1 MKKILF
7 TDLVDTL
14 INSDNAMAKEID
26 TVSIYLNEFLSAGNY
41 VAVVTSPNGHGSI
54 GYIFNDML
62 IPLHE
67 SIDKTFR
74 DRLVYYLQGNGRI
87 YDDDNVIKKN
97 THGKT
102 YYLGNNGVYGIGVS
116 KKEETVDAFL
126 QDKKETFSMYAI
138 GDSDR
143 DIPMLLR
150 VQELGGFS
158 SFIDNSIDDDV
169 SIKDIIDEQLF
180 VEFHFPLQDVIN
192 KKKGLED
199 NKKLTEEEMT
209 IFLKREERRKE
220 LYQLYNEGKL
230 DIDKIKK
237 DYYKIYE
244 LSNYQTFSCKLW
256 RNDYD
261 YYENYPFN
269 KDMIDKILSIGCFS
283 SFEDYY
289 VKVLKR

>member
-230 DIDKIKK
+230 DIDRIKK

-244 LSNYQTFSCKLW
+244 LSNYQTFSCKLC

-269 KDMIDKILSIGCFS
+269 KDMIDKILSMGCFS

>member
-14 INSDNAMAKEID
+14 INSDNDSTKEID
-26 TVSIYLNEFLSAGNY
+26 IVSKYLNEFLSDGNY
-41 VAVVTSPNGHGSI
+41 VVIVTSPNGHGSI
-54 GYIFNDML
+54 
-62 IPLHE
+62 
-67 SIDKTFR
+67 
-74 DRLVYYLQGNGRI
+74 
-87 YDDDNVIKKN
+87 YDGDNIIKKN

-102 YYLGNNGVYGIGVS
+102 YYLGNNGIYGIGVS
-116 KKEETVDAFL
+116 KKEEAIDAFL

-158 SFIDNSIDDDV
+158 SFIGNSIDDEV
-169 SIKDIIDEQLF
+169 SIKDIVDEQLF
-180 VEFHFPLQDVIN
+180 VEFHSPLQDVIN

-199 NKKLTEEEMT
+199 NKKLTEEEMN

-220 LYQLYNEGKL
+220 LYQFFSEG
-230 DIDKIKK
+230 IDKIKK

-244 LSNYQTFSCKLW
+244 LSNYRIFSCKLW
-256 RNDYD
+256 HNDYD

-269 KDMIDKILSIGCFS
+269 KYMINKILSMGCFN
-283 SFEDYY
+283 SFEDYC

>member
-1 MKKILF
+1 MKKVLF

-14 INSDNAMAKEID
+14 INSNNEWTKEVEM
-26 TVSIYLNEFLSAGNY
+26 VSRYLNEFLSKGNY

-62 IPLHE
+62 IPLHQ
-67 SIDKTFR
+67 SVDKSFR

-97 THGKT
+97 THGKI

-116 KKEETVDAFL
+116 KKEEAIDDFL
-126 QDKKETFSMYAI
+126 QVQKEPFSMYAI

-158 SFIDNSIDDDV
+158 SFIGNSIDEEV

-180 VEFHFPLQDVIN
+180 VEFHFSLQHVAN
-192 KKKGLED
+192 KKKGIED
-199 NKKLTEEEMT
+199 YKKLTEEEMT

-220 LYQLYNEGKL
+220 LYQLFNEGKL

-244 LSNYQTFSCKLW
+244 LSNYQNFSCKLW
-256 RNDYD
+256 PND

-269 KDMIDKILSIGCFS
+269 KDMIDKILSMGCFN

>member
-26 TVSIYLNEFLSAGNY
+26 TLSIYLNEFLSAGNY
-41 VAVVTSPNGHGSI
+41 VVVVTSPNGHGSI
-54 GYIFNDML
+54 GYIFNDIL

-67 SIDKTFR
+67 SIDKSFR
-74 DRLVYYLQGNGRI
+74 DRLIYYLQGNGRI
-87 YDDDNVIKKN
+87 YDNDNVIKKN

-102 YYLGNNGVYGIGVS
+102 YYLGNNGVYGIGIS
-116 KKEETVDAFL
+116 KKEEAIDDFL
-126 QDKKETFSMYAI
+126 QDKKESFSMYAI

-158 SFIDNSIDDDV
+158 SFIDNSIDDEV
-169 SIKDIIDEQLF
+169 SIKYIIDEQLF
-180 VEFHFPLQDVIN
+180 VEFHFQLQEEIN

-220 LYQLYNEGKL
+220 LYQLYSEGKL
-230 DIDKIKK
+230 DIDRIKK

-256 RNDYD
+256 HNDYD

-269 KDMIDKILSIGCFS
+269 NNMIDKILSMGCFN

>member
-1 MKKILF
+1 MKKVLF

-14 INSDNAMAKEID
+14 INSNNEWTKEVEM
-26 TVSIYLNEFLSAGNY
+26 VSRYLNEFLSKGNY

-62 IPLHE
+62 IPLHQ
-67 SIDKTFR
+67 SVDKSFR

-87 YDDDNVIKKN
+87 YEDDNVIKKN

-116 KKEETVDAFL
+116 KKEEAIDDFL
-126 QDKKETFSMYAI
+126 QAKKEPFSMYAI
-138 GDSDR
+138 GDNDR

-150 VQELGGFS
+150 TQELGGFS
-158 SFIDNSIDDDV
+158 SFIGNSIDEEV

-180 VEFHFPLQDVIN
+180 VEFHFPLQDEIS
-192 KKKGLED
+192 KKKGSED
-199 NKKLTEEEMT
+199 YNKLTEEEMT
-209 IFLKREERRKE
+209 IFIKREERRKE
-220 LYQLYNEGKL
+220 LYQLFNEGKL

-244 LSNYQTFSCKLW
+244 LSNYQNFSCKLW
-256 RNDYD
+256 PNDYD

-269 KDMIDKILSIGCFS
+269 KDMIDKILSMGCFN

>member
-26 TVSIYLNEFLSAGNY
+26 TVARYLNEFLSAGNY

-67 SIDKTFR
+67 SIEKYFR
-74 DRLVYYLQGNGRI
+74 DRLVYYLQSNGML
-87 YDDDNVIKKN
+87 YDDNVIKKN

-116 KKEETVDAFL
+116 KKEEAIDDFL
-126 QDKKETFSMYAI
+126 QDKKEPFSMYAI

-158 SFIDNSIDDDV
+158 SFIGNSIDEEV

-180 VEFHFPLQDVIN
+180 VEFHFLLQDVIN
-192 KKKGLED
+192 KKKSLED
-199 NKKLTEEEMT
+199 NKKLTEEEMA
-209 IFLKREERRKE
+209 IFIKIEERRKE
-220 LYQLYNEGKL
+220 IYQLFNEGKL

-256 RNDYD
+256 HNDYD

-269 KDMIDKILSIGCFS
+269 KDMIDKILSMGCFN

>member
-158 SFIDNSIDDDV
+158 SFIDNSIDDEV

-230 DIDKIKK
+230 DIDRIKK

-269 KDMIDKILSIGCFS
+269 KDMIDKILSMGCFS

>member
-1 MKKILF
+1 M
-7 TDLVDTL
+7 
-14 INSDNAMAKEID
+14 
-26 TVSIYLNEFLSAGNY
+26 VSRYLNEFLSKGNY

-62 IPLHE
+62 IPLHQ
-67 SIDKTFR
+67 SVDKSFR

-97 THGKT
+97 THGKI

-116 KKEETVDAFL
+116 KKEEAIDDFL
-126 QDKKETFSMYAI
+126 QVQKEPFSMYAI

-143 DIPMLLR
+143 DIPMLLW

-158 SFIDNSIDDDV
+158 SFIGNSIDEEV

-180 VEFHFPLQDVIN
+180 VEFHFSLQHVAN
-192 KKKGLED
+192 KKKGIED
-199 NKKLTEEEMT
+199 YKKLTEEEMT

-220 LYQLYNEGKL
+220 LYQLFNEGKL

-244 LSNYQTFSCKLW
+244 LSNYQNFSCKLW
-256 RNDYD
+256 PND

-269 KDMIDKILSIGCFS
+269 KDMIDKILSMGCFN

>member
-1 MKKILF
+1 MIMIMLLRKIL
-7 TDLVDTL
+7 
-14 INSDNAMAKEID
+14 
-26 TVSIYLNEFLSAGNY
+26 TV
-41 VAVVTSPNGHGSI
+41 
-54 GYIFNDML
+54 
-62 IPLHE
+62 
-67 SIDKTFR
+67 
-74 DRLVYYLQGNGRI
+74 
-87 YDDDNVIKKN
+87 
-97 THGKT
+97 KT
-102 YYLGNNGVYGIGVS
+102 YYLGNNGVYGIGIS
-116 KKEETVDAFL
+116 KKEEAIDDFL
-126 QDKKETFSMYAI
+126 QDKKESFSMYAI

-158 SFIDNSIDDDV
+158 SFIGNSIDDEV

-180 VEFHFPLQDVIN
+180 VEFHFQLQEEIN
-192 KKKGLED
+192 KKKGLEN

-220 LYQLYNEGKL
+220 LYQLYSEGKL
-230 DIDKIKK
+230 DIDRIKK

-269 KDMIDKILSIGCFS
+269 NDMIDKILSMGCFN

>member
-1 MKKILF
+1 MKKVLF

-14 INSDNAMAKEID
+14 INSNNEWTKEVEM
-26 TVSIYLNEFLSAGNY
+26 VSRYLNEFLSKGNY

-62 IPLHE
+62 IPLHQ
-67 SIDKTFR
+67 SVDKSFR

-97 THGKT
+97 THGKI

-116 KKEETVDAFL
+116 KKEEAIDDFL
-126 QDKKETFSMYAI
+126 QVQKEPFSMYAI

-158 SFIDNSIDDDV
+158 SFIGNSIDEEV

-180 VEFHFPLQDVIN
+180 VEFHFSLQHVAN
-192 KKKGLED
+192 KKKGIED
-199 NKKLTEEEMT
+199 YKKLTEEEMT

-220 LYQLYNEGKL
+220 LYQLFNEGKL

-256 RNDYD
+256 HNDYD

-269 KDMIDKILSIGCFS
+269 KDMIDKILSMGCFN

>member
-1 MKKILF
+1 MKKVLF

-14 INSDNAMAKEID
+14 INSNNEWTKEVEM
-26 TVSIYLNEFLSAGNY
+26 VSRYLNEFLSKGNY

-62 IPLHE
+62 IPLHQ
-67 SIDKTFR
+67 SVDKSFR

-97 THGKT
+97 THGKI

-116 KKEETVDAFL
+116 KKEEAIDDFL
-126 QDKKETFSMYAI
+126 QVQKEPFSMYAI

-158 SFIDNSIDDDV
+158 SFIGNSIDEEV

-192 KKKGLED
+192 KKKSIED
-199 NKKLTEEEMT
+199 YNKLTEEEMT
-209 IFLKREERRKE
+209 IFIKREERRKE
-220 LYQLYNEGKL
+220 LYQLFNEGKL

-244 LSNYQTFSCKLW
+244 LSNYQNFSCKLW
-256 RNDYD
+256 PND

-269 KDMIDKILSIGCFS
+269 KDMIDKILSMGCFN

>member
-1 MKKILF
+1 MKKVLF

-14 INSDNAMAKEID
+14 INSNNEWTKEVEM
-26 TVSIYLNEFLSAGNY
+26 VSRYLNEFLSKGNY

-62 IPLHE
+62 IPLHQ
-67 SIDKTFR
+67 SVDKSFR

-230 DIDKIKK
+230 DIDRIKK

-269 KDMIDKILSIGCFS
+269 KDMIDKILSMGCFS

>member
-1 MKKILF
+1 
-7 TDLVDTL
+7 
-14 INSDNAMAKEID
+14 
-26 TVSIYLNEFLSAGNY
+26 
-41 VAVVTSPNGHGSI
+41 
-54 GYIFNDML
+54 
-62 IPLHE
+62 
-67 SIDKTFR
+67 
-74 DRLVYYLQGNGRI
+74 
-87 YDDDNVIKKN
+87 
-97 THGKT
+97 
-102 YYLGNNGVYGIGVS
+102 
-116 KKEETVDAFL
+116 
-126 QDKKETFSMYAI
+126 
-138 GDSDR
+138 
-143 DIPMLLR
+143 MLLR

-158 SFIDNSIDDDV
+158 SFIGNSIDYEV

-180 VEFHFPLQDVIN
+180 VEFHFPLQDEIS
-192 KKKGLED
+192 KKKGIED
-199 NKKLTEEEMT
+199 YNKLTEEEMT

-220 LYQLYNEGKL
+220 LYQLFSEGKL

-269 KDMIDKILSIGCFS
+269 KDMIDKILSMGCFN

>member
-1 MKKILF
+1 MKKVLF

-14 INSDNAMAKEID
+14 INSNNEWTKEVEM
-26 TVSIYLNEFLSAGNY
+26 VSRYLNEFLSKGNY

-62 IPLHE
+62 IPLHQ
-67 SIDKTFR
+67 SVDKSFR

-97 THGKT
+97 THGKI

-116 KKEETVDAFL
+116 KKEEAIDDFL
-126 QDKKETFSMYAI
+126 QVQKEPFSMYAI

-158 SFIDNSIDDDV
+158 SFIGNSIDEEV

-180 VEFHFPLQDVIN
+180 VEFHFSLQHVAN
-192 KKKGLED
+192 KKKGIED
-199 NKKLTEEEMT
+199 YKKLTEEEMT

-220 LYQLYNEGKL
+220 LYQLFNEGKL

-244 LSNYQTFSCKLW
+244 LSNYQNFSCKLW
-256 RNDYD
+256 SND

-269 KDMIDKILSIGCFS
+269 KDMIDKILSMGCFN

>member
-7 TDLVDTL
+7 TDLVNTL

-26 TVSIYLNEFLSAGNY
+26 TVARYLNEFLSAGNY

-67 SIDKTFR
+67 SIDKSFR
-74 DRLVYYLQGNGRI
+74 DRLVYYLQSNGML
-87 YDDDNVIKKN
+87 YDDNVIKKN

-116 KKEETVDAFL
+116 KKEEAIDDFL
-126 QDKKETFSMYAI
+126 QDKKEPFSMYAI

-158 SFIDNSIDDDV
+158 SFIGNSIDEEV

-180 VEFHFPLQDVIN
+180 VEFHFPLQDAIN
-192 KKKGLED
+192 KKKGIED
-199 NKKLTEEEMT
+199 YNKLTEEEMT

-220 LYQLYNEGKL
+220 LYQLFSEGKL
-230 DIDKIKK
+230 DINKIKK

-244 LSNYQTFSCKLW
+244 LSNYQTFSCNLW

-269 KDMIDKILSIGCFS
+269 KDMIDKILSMGCFN

>member
-1 MKKILF
+1 MEKILF

-26 TVSIYLNEFLSAGNY
+26 TVARYLNEFLSAGNY

-67 SIDKTFR
+67 SIDKSFR
-74 DRLVYYLQGNGRI
+74 DRLVYYLQSNGML
-87 YDDDNVIKKN
+87 YDDNVIKKN

-116 KKEETVDAFL
+116 KKEEAIDDFL
-126 QDKKETFSMYAI
+126 QDKKEPFSMYAI

-158 SFIDNSIDDDV
+158 SFIGNSIDEEV

-180 VEFHFPLQDVIN
+180 VEFHFPLQDAIN
-192 KKKGLED
+192 KKKGIED
-199 NKKLTEEEMT
+199 YNKLTEEEMT

-220 LYQLYNEGKL
+220 LYQLFSEGKL
-230 DIDKIKK
+230 DINKIKK

-244 LSNYQTFSCKLW
+244 LSNYQTFSCNLW

-269 KDMIDKILSIGCFS
+269 KDMIDKILSMGCFN

>member
-1 MKKILF
+1 MKKVLF

-14 INSDNAMAKEID
+14 INSDNEWTKEVEIV
-26 TVSIYLNEFLSAGNY
+26 TRYLNEFLSKGNY

-62 IPLHE
+62 IPLHQ
-67 SIDKTFR
+67 SVDKSFR

-87 YDDDNVIKKN
+87 YEDDNVIKKN

-102 YYLGNNGVYGIGVS
+102 YYLGNNGVHGIGVS
-116 KKEETVDAFL
+116 KKEEAIDDFL
-126 QDKKETFSMYAI
+126 QAKKEPFSMYAI
-138 GDSDR
+138 GDNDR

-150 VQELGGFS
+150 TQELGGFS
-158 SFIDNSIDDDV
+158 SFIDNSIDEEV

-180 VEFHFPLQDVIN
+180 VEFHFPLQDEIS
-192 KKKGLED
+192 KKKGSED
-199 NKKLTEEEMT
+199 YNKLTEEEMT
-209 IFLKREERRKE
+209 IFIKREERRKE
-220 LYQLYNEGKL
+220 LYQLFNEGKL

-244 LSNYQTFSCKLW
+244 LSNYQNFSCKLW
-256 RNDYD
+256 PND

-269 KDMIDKILSIGCFS
+269 KDMIDKILSMGCFN

>member
-26 TVSIYLNEFLSAGNY
+26 TVARYLNEFLSAGNY

-67 SIDKTFR
+67 SIEKYFR
-74 DRLVYYLQGNGRI
+74 DRLVYYLQSNGML
-87 YDDDNVIKKN
+87 YDDNVIKKN

-116 KKEETVDAFL
+116 KKEEAIDDFL
-126 QDKKETFSMYAI
+126 QVQKEPFSMYAI

-158 SFIDNSIDDDV
+158 SFIGNSIDEEV
-169 SIKDIIDEQLF
+169 SLKDIIDEQLF
-180 VEFHFPLQDVIN
+180 VEFHFLLQDVIN
-192 KKKGLED
+192 KKKSLED
-199 NKKLTEEEMT
+199 NKKLTEEEMA
-209 IFLKREERRKE
+209 IFIKIEERRKE
-220 LYQLYNEGKL
+220 IYQLFNEGKL

-256 RNDYD
+256 HNDYD

-269 KDMIDKILSIGCFS
+269 KDMIDKILSMGCFN

>member
-26 TVSIYLNEFLSAGNY
+26 TVARYLNEFLSAGNY

-67 SIDKTFR
+67 SIEKYFR
-74 DRLVYYLQGNGRI
+74 DRLVYYLQSNGML
-87 YDDDNVIKKN
+87 YDDNVIKKN

-116 KKEETVDAFL
+116 KKEEAIDDFL
-126 QDKKETFSMYAI
+126 QDKKEPFSMYAI

-158 SFIDNSIDDDV
+158 SFIGNSIDEEV

-180 VEFHFPLQDVIN
+180 VEFHFSLQHVAN
-192 KKKGLED
+192 KKKGIED
-199 NKKLTEEEMT
+199 YKKLTEEEMT

-220 LYQLYNEGKL
+220 LYQLFNEGKL

-256 RNDYD
+256 HNDYD

-269 KDMIDKILSIGCFS
+269 KDMIDKILSMGCFN

>member
-26 TVSIYLNEFLSAGNY
+26 TVSRYLNEFLSAGNY

-74 DRLVYYLQGNGRI
+74 DRLVYYLQGNGRV
-87 YDDDNVIKKN
+87 YDDNVIKKN

-116 KKEETVDAFL
+116 KKEEAIDDFL
-126 QDKKETFSMYAI
+126 QDKKEPFSMYAI

-158 SFIDNSIDDDV
+158 SFIGNSIDEEV

-230 DIDKIKK
+230 DIDRIKK

-269 KDMIDKILSIGCFS
+269 KDMIDKILSMGCFS

>member
-1 MKKILF
+1 MKKVLF

-14 INSDNAMAKEID
+14 INSDNEWTKEVEIV
-26 TVSIYLNEFLSAGNY
+26 TRYLNEFLSKGNY

-62 IPLHE
+62 IPLHQ
-67 SIDKTFR
+67 SVDKSFR

-87 YDDDNVIKKN
+87 YEDDNVIKKN

-102 YYLGNNGVYGIGVS
+102 YYLGNNGVHGIGVS
-116 KKEETVDAFL
+116 KKEEAIDDFL
-126 QDKKETFSMYAI
+126 QAKKEPFSMYAI
-138 GDSDR
+138 GDNDR

-150 VQELGGFS
+150 TQELGGFS
-158 SFIDNSIDDDV
+158 SFIDNSIDEEV

-180 VEFHFPLQDVIN
+180 VEFHFSLQDEIS
-192 KKKGLED
+192 KKKGSED
-199 NKKLTEEEMT
+199 YNKLTEEEMT
-209 IFLKREERRKE
+209 IFIKREERRKE
-220 LYQLYNEGKL
+220 LYQLFNEGKL

-244 LSNYQTFSCKLW
+244 LSNYQNFSCKLW
-256 RNDYD
+256 PND

-269 KDMIDKILSIGCFS
+269 KDMIDKILSMGCFN

>member
-1 MKKILF
+1 M
-7 TDLVDTL
+7 
-14 INSDNAMAKEID
+14 
-26 TVSIYLNEFLSAGNY
+26 FL
-41 VAVVTSPNGHGSI
+41 
-54 GYIFNDML
+54 
-62 IPLHE
+62 
-67 SIDKTFR
+67 
-74 DRLVYYLQGNGRI
+74 
-87 YDDDNVIKKN
+87 
-97 THGKT
+97 
-102 YYLGNNGVYGIGVS
+102 
-116 KKEETVDAFL
+116 KKEEAIDDFL
-126 QDKKETFSMYAI
+126 QVQKEPFSIYAI

-158 SFIDNSIDDDV
+158 SFIGNSIDEEV

-180 VEFHFPLQDVIN
+180 VEFHFPLQDEIS
-192 KKKGLED
+192 KKKGIED
-199 NKKLTEEEMT
+199 YNKLTEEEMT

-220 LYQLYNEGKL
+220 LYQLFNEGKL

-261 YYENYPFN
+261 YYANYPFN
-269 KDMIDKILSIGCFS
+269 KDMIDKILSMGCFN

>member
-1 MKKILF
+1 MKKVLF

-14 INSDNAMAKEID
+14 INSNNEWTKEVEM
-26 TVSIYLNEFLSAGNY
+26 VSRYLNEFLSKGNY

-62 IPLHE
+62 IPLHQ
-67 SIDKTFR
+67 SVDKSFR
-74 DRLVYYLQGNGRI
+74 DRLVYYLQGNGRT

-97 THGKT
+97 THGKI

-116 KKEETVDAFL
+116 KKEEAIDDFL
-126 QDKKETFSMYAI
+126 QVQKEPFSMYAI

-158 SFIDNSIDDDV
+158 SFIGNSIDEEV

-180 VEFHFPLQDVIN
+180 VEFHFSLQHVAN
-192 KKKGLED
+192 KKKGIED
-199 NKKLTEEEMT
+199 YKKLTEEEMT

-220 LYQLYNEGKL
+220 LYQLFNEGKL

-244 LSNYQTFSCKLW
+244 LSNYQNFSCKLW
-256 RNDYD
+256 PND

-269 KDMIDKILSIGCFS
+269 KDMIDKILSMGCFN

>member
-14 INSDNAMAKEID
+14 INSDNAMAKEIEI
-26 TVSIYLNEFLSAGNY
+26 VSKYLNEFLSDDNY
-41 VAVVTSPNGHGSI
+41 VVVVTSPNGHGSI
-54 GYIFNDML
+54 GYIFNNVL

-67 SIDKTFR
+67 SIDKSFR

-230 DIDKIKK
+230 DIDRIKK

-269 KDMIDKILSIGCFS
+269 KDMIDKILSMGCFS

>member
-1 MKKILF
+1 MEKILF

-14 INSDNAMAKEID
+14 INSDNAMVKEID
-26 TVSIYLNEFLSAGNY
+26 TVARYLNEFLSAGNY

-67 SIDKTFR
+67 SIDKSFR
-74 DRLVYYLQGNGRI
+74 DRLVYYLQSNGML
-87 YDDDNVIKKN
+87 YDDNVIKKN

-116 KKEETVDAFL
+116 KKEEAIDDFL
-126 QDKKETFSMYAI
+126 QDKKEPFSMYAI

-158 SFIDNSIDDDV
+158 SFIGNSIDEEV

-180 VEFHFPLQDVIN
+180 VEFHFPLQDAIN
-192 KKKGLED
+192 KKKGIED
-199 NKKLTEEEMT
+199 YNKLTEEEMT

-220 LYQLYNEGKL
+220 LYQLFSEGKL

-244 LSNYQTFSCKLW
+244 LSNYQTFSCNLW

-269 KDMIDKILSIGCFS
+269 KDMIDKILFMGCFN

>member
-1 MKKILF
+1 MEKILF

-26 TVSIYLNEFLSAGNY
+26 TVARYLNEFLSAGNY

-67 SIDKTFR
+67 SIDKSFR
-74 DRLVYYLQGNGRI
+74 DRLVYYLQSNGML
-87 YDDDNVIKKN
+87 YDDNVIKKN

-116 KKEETVDAFL
+116 KKEEAIDDFL
-126 QDKKETFSMYAI
+126 QDKKEPFSMYAI

-158 SFIDNSIDDDV
+158 SFIGNSIDEEV

-180 VEFHFPLQDVIN
+180 VEFHFPLQDAIN
-192 KKKGLED
+192 KKKGIED
-199 NKKLTEEEMT
+199 YNKLTEEEMT

-220 LYQLYNEGKL
+220 LYQLFSEGKL

-244 LSNYQTFSCKLW
+244 LSNYQTFSCNLW

-269 KDMIDKILSIGCFS
+269 KDMIDKILFMGCFN

>member
-1 MKKILF
+1 MEKILF

-26 TVSIYLNEFLSAGNY
+26 TVARYLNEFLSAGNY

-67 SIDKTFR
+67 SIDKSFR
-74 DRLVYYLQGNGRI
+74 DRLVYYLQSNGML
-87 YDDDNVIKKN
+87 YDDNVIKKN

-116 KKEETVDAFL
+116 KKEEAIDDFL
-126 QDKKETFSMYAI
+126 QDKKEPFSMYAI

-158 SFIDNSIDDDV
+158 SFIGNSIDEEV

-180 VEFHFPLQDVIN
+180 VEFHFSLQHVVN
-192 KKKGLED
+192 KKKGIED
-199 NKKLTEEEMT
+199 YKKLTEEEMT

-220 LYQLYNEGKL
+220 LYQLFNEGKL

-244 LSNYQTFSCKLW
+244 LSNYQNFSCKLW
-256 RNDYD
+256 PND

-269 KDMIDKILSIGCFS
+269 KDMIDKILSMGCFN

>member
-26 TVSIYLNEFLSAGNY
+26 TVARYLNEFLSAGNY

-67 SIDKTFR
+67 SIDKSFR
-74 DRLVYYLQGNGRI
+74 DRLVYYLQSNGML
-87 YDDDNVIKKN
+87 YDDNVIKKN

-116 KKEETVDAFL
+116 KKEEAIDDFL
-126 QDKKETFSMYAI
+126 QDKKEPFSMYAI

-158 SFIDNSIDDDV
+158 SFIGNSIDEEV

-180 VEFHFPLQDVIN
+180 VEFHFPLQDAIN
-192 KKKGLED
+192 KKKGIED
-199 NKKLTEEEMT
+199 YNKLTEEEMT

-220 LYQLYNEGKL
+220 LYQLFSEGKL
-230 DIDKIKK
+230 DINKIKK

-244 LSNYQTFSCKLW
+244 LSNYQTFSCNLW

-269 KDMIDKILSIGCFS
+269 KDMIDKILSMGCFN

>member
-1 MKKILF
+1 MKKILL

-14 INSDNAMAKEID
+14 INSDNDSTKEID
-26 TVSIYLNEFLSAGNY
+26 TVSRYLNEFLSDGHY
-41 VAVVTSPNGHGSI
+41 VAAVTSPNGHGSI
-54 GYIFNDML
+54 GYIFNDIL

-67 SIDKTFR
+67 SIDKSFR
-74 DRLVYYLQGNGRI
+74 DRLIYYLQGNGRI
-87 YDDDNVIKKN
+87 YDNDNVIKKN

-102 YYLGNNGVYGIGVS
+102 YYLGNNGVYGIGIS
-116 KKEETVDAFL
+116 KKEEAIDDFL
-126 QDKKETFSMYAI
+126 QDKKESFSMYAI

-158 SFIDNSIDDDV
+158 SFIGNSIDDEV

-180 VEFHFPLQDVIN
+180 VEFHFQLQEEIN
-192 KKKGLED
+192 KKKGLEN

-220 LYQLYNEGKL
+220 LYQLYSEGKL
-230 DIDKIKK
+230 DIDRIKK

-269 KDMIDKILSIGCFS
+269 NDMIDKILSMGCFN

>member
-1 MKKILF
+1 MKKVLF

-14 INSDNAMAKEID
+14 INSNNEWTKEVEM
-26 TVSIYLNEFLSAGNY
+26 VSRYLNEFLSKGNY

-62 IPLHE
+62 IPLHQ
-67 SIDKTFR
+67 SVDKSFR

-97 THGKT
+97 THGKI

-116 KKEETVDAFL
+116 KKEEAIDDFL
-126 QDKKETFSMYAI
+126 QVQKEPFSMYAI

-158 SFIDNSIDDDV
+158 SFIGNSIDEEV

-180 VEFHFPLQDVIN
+180 VEFHFSLQHVAN
-192 KKKGLED
+192 KKKGIED
-199 NKKLTEEEMT
+199 YKKLTEEEMT
-209 IFLKREERRKE
+209 IFLKREVRRKE
-220 LYQLYNEGKL
+220 LYQLFNEGKL

-244 LSNYQTFSCKLW
+244 LSNYQNFSCKLW
-256 RNDYD
+256 PND

-269 KDMIDKILSIGCFS
+269 KDMIDKILSMGCFN

>member
-230 DIDKIKK
+230 DIDRIKK

-269 KDMIDKILSIGCFS
+269 KDMIDKILSMGCFS

>member
-1 MKKILF
+1 MKKVLF

-14 INSDNAMAKEID
+14 INSNNEWTKEVEM
-26 TVSIYLNEFLSAGNY
+26 VSRYLNEFLSKGNY

-62 IPLHE
+62 IPLHQ
-67 SIDKTFR
+67 SVDKSFR

-97 THGKT
+97 THGKI

-116 KKEETVDAFL
+116 KKEEAIDDFL
-126 QDKKETFSMYAI
+126 QVQKEPFSMYAI

-158 SFIDNSIDDDV
+158 SFIGNSIDYEV

-180 VEFHFPLQDVIN
+180 VEFHFLLQDEIS
-192 KKKGLED
+192 KKKGL
-199 NKKLTEEEMT
+199 
-209 IFLKREERRKE
+209 
-220 LYQLYNEGKL
+220 
-230 DIDKIKK
+230 KI
-237 DYYKIYE
+237 II
-244 LSNYQTFSCKLW
+244 N
-256 RNDYD
+256 
-261 YYENYPFN
+261 
-269 KDMIDKILSIGCFS
+269 
-283 SFEDYY
+283 
-289 VKVLKR
+289 